1 MAFDRSTRS
10 VRSRSASGSDV
21 AAPHTAPSVFESI
34 LCGVDGSTGAA
45 GAARQ
50 AAILAGTGA
59 SLRLLGV
66 ARDTGTRRPAGA
78 SAFHRLAAALE
89 TARLEARSLGVSPT
103 VDNVDG
109 REETAIL
116 LAEAAHHDLLVLGAC
131 SSRRTSGV
139 PAGSTARAAVRCR
152 CSWRGRRRPPWSS
165 QAILAAIDGT
175 PATAGVAETVASLAR
190 AHGARVTVVAPAA
203 LMSPAHERVVDGIA
217 AIAEATGADPL
228 VLDEHGAAHKVV
240 VAAAANHDAALVII
254 GMMSSVAE
262 RVALEAP
269 CSVLVVRRGRTVRLA
284 IVSRFQPVGGMSTRR
299 VDRLTVKARVKRK
312 GGRAAMEIATTIR
325 RAVIPRADVPTR
337 SAAVAHGHRA
347 P

>member
-1 MAFDRSTRS
+1 M
-10 VRSRSASGSDV
+10 SASGSDAASPH
-21 AAPHTAPSVFESI
+21 AAPSPAFESI
-34 LCGVDGSTGAA
+34 LCGVDGSKGAA
-45 GAARQ
+45 EAARQ

-66 ARDTGTRRPAGA
+66 ACDTGTRRPAGA
-78 SAFHRLAAALE
+78 IAFHRLAAALE

-103 VDNVDG
+103 VGNVDS

-116 LAEAAHHDLLVLGAC
+116 LAEAAHHDLLVLGAW
-131 SSRRTSGV
+131 SSPRANGV
-139 PAGSTARAAVRCR
+139 LAGSTTRAAVHAAPVSVLVARETPAAVEFP
-152 CSWRGRRRPPWSS
+152 S
-165 QAILAAIDGT
+165 AILAAIDGT

-240 VAAAANHDAALVII
+240 VAAAANHEAALVVI

-269 CSVLVVRRGRTVRLA
+269 CSVLVVRSSRTEEQA
-284 IVSRFQPVGGMSTRR
+284 
-299 VDRLTVKARVKRK
+299 
-312 GGRAAMEIATTIR
+312 
-325 RAVIPRADVPTR
+325 
-337 SAAVAHGHRA
+337 
-347 P
+347 